1 MSGQDVGGAGIDG
14 AGVGGAS
21 PGNTGMAG
29 TTVGDVVTELV
40 TPAVAVIRMN
50 RPPANYFDVEL
61 LISLRESI
69 EWALG
74 EGARA
79 GVLAAAGK
87 HFCAGMNFGAGGGL
101 HGARLYEEGS
111 HLFETD
117 LPLVAAVRGSA
128 IGGGLG
134 LAMVADVRVAGES
147 TRFWGNFTR
156 LGLHHGFGLSV
167 TLAEVVGLHRA
178 RELLMTGR
186 PVHGPEALS
195 IGLCDRLVADAEI
208 EQAAGELATEIA
220 AAAPLAVRSVR
231 RTMRAGLAGRVRA
244 AIERELA
251 EQTLLIRT
259 DDFREGVRAG
269 KERRQPNFTGR

>member
-1 MSGQDVGGAGIDG
+1 MSGQDVGAAGLSS
-14 AGVGGAS
+14 AGCGK
-21 PGNTGMAG
+21 TGMAG
-29 TTVGDVVTELV
+29 TTFGDVVTELV
-40 TPAVAVIRMN
+40 TPTVAVIRMN
-50 RPPANYFDVEL
+50 RPPANYFNVEL

-87 HFCAGMNFGAGGGL
+87 HFCAGLDFGAGGGF
-101 HGARLYEEGS
+101 HGVRLYAEGS

-134 LAMVADVRVAGES
+134 LAMIADVRVAGES

-167 TLAEVVGLHRA
+167 TLAEAVGLHRA

-195 IGLCDRLVADAEI
+195 MGLCDRLVADAEI
-208 EQAAGELATEIA
+208 EPAATELAAEIA

-231 RTMRAGLAGRVRA
+231 RTMRAGLASRVLA
-244 AIERELA
+244 ATERELA

-269 KERRQPNFTGR
+269 QERRRPNFTGR